1 MTTQEILEA
10 ARGAKT
16 AVALSNSGTRDSAL
30 LGMAD
35 ALCAPESM
43 DAILAANAEDMAAA
57 KGRIS
62 DVMLDR
68 LALTPQRIEA
78 MARGIRD
85 VAALPDPV
93 GRVLSHIERPN
104 GLVIEKT
111 AVPMGVIAIIYESRP
126 NVTSDAAALAI
137 KSGNACILRCGKEA
151 WRSANAIVQ
160 ALRQGL
166 RANGLPETA
175 VCLIE
180 DTTHASANALMTAVG
195 YVDLLIPR
203 GGAGLIRA
211 CVENAKVP
219 CIQTGTGICHI
230 FVDDTADQTKALDII
245 ENAKASRPSVC
256 NAEEVCLVHSAIAA
270 EFLPKL
276 AQRLGWQFVDT
287 DRRIERA
294 VGMTIA
300 EFYASAGEKVFRE
313 REINV
318 LQQVSRYHEAVI
330 SFGGNFPMNV
340 GTYRILHRHGFIVAL
355 LSEPFRVEE
364 RVSRHIGK
372 RPTVDYEN
380 LHDFVHTM
388 MKQWEEVYPYCDCVI
403 DTTRGGASQIVES
416 IVHKINERHVQF
428 IAREKKENDVK

>member
-1 MTTQEILEA
+1 MMKRNIVLV
-10 ARGAKT
+10 GMMG
-16 AVALSNSGTRDSAL
+16 SG
-30 LGMAD
+30 
-35 ALCAPESM
+35 
-43 DAILAANAEDMAAA
+43 
-57 KGRIS
+57 K
-62 DVMLDR
+62 
-68 LALTPQRIEA
+68 
-78 MARGIRD
+78 
-85 VAALPDPV
+85 
-93 GRVLSHIERPN
+93 SHIGR
-104 GLVIEKT
+104 
-111 AVPMGVIAIIYESRP
+111 
-126 NVTSDAAALAI
+126 
-137 KSGNACILRCGKEA
+137 
-151 WRSANAIVQ
+151 
-160 ALRQGL
+160 
-166 RANGLPETA
+166 
-175 VCLIE
+175 
-180 DTTHASANALMTAVG
+180 
-195 YVDLLIPR
+195 
-203 GGAGLIRA
+203 
-211 CVENAKVP
+211 
-219 CIQTGTGICHI
+219 
-230 FVDDTADQTKALDII
+230 
-245 ENAKASRPSVC
+245 
-256 NAEEVCLVHSAIAA
+256 
-270 EFLPKL
+270 KL

-300 EFYASAGEKVFRE
+300 EFFASSGEKVFRE

-428 IAREKKENDVK
+428 IAREKRRLMKNDQQNRSIDQRRGCPRYECGYPRRHAVCHSERPHGGRHHSRL